1 MDTKSDAFQ
10 QQHIYPA
17 KVQCPRCGA
26 YNPKQ
31 NISYENPQTGKR
43 RSGKEPDGCILYIV
57 GFFVTFLALVAVW
70 GIITLVYNSQGW
82 DTRPEVS
89 YYAGLAYLFAF
100 LGPPS
105 LFIGA
110 FFFIPLYRVW
120 RQYRL
125 SKTHIT
131 VRHFVCRQC
140 KNEWTVTQ
148 EPPAKKLS

>member
-1 MDTKSDAFQ
+1 MNTEPDAFQ
-10 QQHIYPA
+10 QQHIDPA

-57 GFFVTFLALVAVW
+57 GFFVVFLALMAVW
-70 GIITLVYNSQGW
+70 GIITLVYVSQGW
-82 DTRPEVS
+82 DTRPGVS
-89 YYAGLAYLFAF
+89 DYAGLGYLFVF
-100 LGPPS
+100 LGPPIC
-105 LFIGA
+105 FIGTV
-110 FFFIPLYRVW
+110 FVPLYRTW
-120 RQYRL
+120 RRNRL